1 MIQSENNSFKLFEC
15 FIPLFLKIYID
26 KDPKRRLYFDRIQ
39 NHEFFKTIDWEAL
52 ERKEITP
59 PFTPL
64 VSNETDTRNFEIEFT
79 GESVELTPPDQGLN
93 HLLLSCKNRVSS
105 FNRFLKGTFP
115 LRNLSNKTLDPSRK
129 YSNKTPSNVKFSL
142 HVLTEFCFQWSK

>member
-1 MIQSENNSFKLFEC
+1 M
-15 FIPLFLKIYID
+15 
-26 KDPKRRLYFDRIQ
+26 YFDRIQ

-79 GESVELTPPDQGLN
+79 GESVELTPPDQGPN
-93 HLLLSCKNRVSS
+93 HLLL
-105 FNRFLKGTFP
+105 
-115 LRNLSNKTLDPSRK
+115 
-129 YSNKTPSNVKFSL
+129 
-142 HVLTEFCFQWSK
+142 